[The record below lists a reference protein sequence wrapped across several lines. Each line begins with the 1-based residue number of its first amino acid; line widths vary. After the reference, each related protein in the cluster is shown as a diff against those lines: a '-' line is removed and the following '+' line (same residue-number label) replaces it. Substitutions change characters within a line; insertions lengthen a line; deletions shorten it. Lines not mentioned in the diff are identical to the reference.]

1 LELVTQVFRHRPAS
15 GIVPAKVTR
24 EEVAG
29 TPEVAMERAQERPPD
44 VIGAAER
51 LLRPHAR
58 FRLGAKR
65 TFDLALALVLLVA
78 LVPLILLVT
87 VLLLGRGGWL
97 ERRERLGRD
106 GRALRLWRFRPLPGG
121 VGRGLE
127 RAGVRELPLL
137 LSVIGGGLSFV
148 GPRALAPEEREFGS
162 RRLMAPGLIGP
173 AQLWATDPTTASELD
188 DAYVEEWS
196 LRGDL
201 RLLTSSRRRP
211 PVAVRR

>member
-1 LELVTQVFRHRPAS
+1 
-15 GIVPAKVTR
+15 
-24 EEVAG
+24 
-29 TPEVAMERAQERPPD
+29 MERAQERPPD

-51 LLRPHAR
+51 LLRPRAR
-58 FRLGAKR
+58 ARLGAKR
-65 TFDLALALVLLVA
+65 AFDLALALLLLVA
-78 LVPLILLVT
+78 LLPLILLVA
-87 VLLLGRGGWL
+87 VLLVGREDWL
-97 ERRERLGRD
+97 ERRDRLGRD
-106 GRALRLWRFRPLPGG
+106 GRRVRLWRFRPLPGR
-121 VGRGLE
+121 VGRTLE

-148 GPRALAPEEREFGS
+148 GPRALPPEERDFGP

-173 AQLWATDPTTASELD
+173 AQRWATDAATAAELD
-188 DAYVEEWS
+188 DAYVEDWS

>member
-1 LELVTQVFRHRPAS
+1 
-15 GIVPAKVTR
+15 
-24 EEVAG
+24 
-29 TPEVAMERAQERPPD
+29 MERAQERPPD

-51 LLRPHAR
+51 LLRPRVR
-58 FRLGAKR
+58 FRLAAKR
-65 TFDLALALVLLVA
+65 AFDLTLAVTMLVA
-78 LVPLILLVT
+78 LLPLIVLAAA
-87 VLLLGRGGWL
+87 LLLGRGGWL

-106 GRALRLWRFRPLPGG
+106 GRRLHLWRLRPLPGA
-121 VGRGLE
+121 VGRTLE

-137 LSVIGGGLSFV
+137 VSVMGGGMSFV
-148 GPRALAPEEREFGS
+148 GPRALPPEERDFGP

-173 AQLWATDPTTASELD
+173 AQRWATDAATAAELD

-201 RLLTSSRRRP
+201 RLLTSLRRRP

>member
-1 LELVTQVFRHRPAS
+1 
-15 GIVPAKVTR
+15 
-24 EEVAG
+24 
-29 TPEVAMERAQERPPD
+29 MERAQERPAD

-51 LLRPHAR
+51 LMRPRARLRLA
-58 FRLGAKR
+58 AKR
-65 TFDLALALVLLVA
+65 TFDLTFALVLLVA
-78 LVPLILLVT
+78 LVPLILLVA

-97 ERRERLGRD
+97 ERRVRAGRD
-106 GRALRLWRFRPLPGG
+106 GRVLRLWRFRPLPGAP
-121 VGRGLE
+121 GRALE

-148 GPRALAPEEREFGS
+148 GPRALPPDERDYGP

-173 AQLWATDPTTASELD
+173 AQRWATDAATAAELD

-201 RLLTSSRRRP
+201 LLLTSVRRRP

>member
-1 LELVTQVFRHRPAS
+1 
-15 GIVPAKVTR
+15 
-24 EEVAG
+24 
-29 TPEVAMERAQERPPD
+29 MERAQERPPD

-51 LLRPHAR
+51 LLRPRAR
-58 FRLGAKR
+58 VRLGAKR
-65 TFDLALALVLLVA
+65 AFDLALALVLLLA
-78 LVPLILLVT
+78 LLPLILLVA
-87 VLLLGRGGWL
+87 VLLAGSDGWL
-97 ERRERLGRD
+97 ERRDRLGRD
-106 GRALRLWRFRPLPGG
+106 GRPLRLWRFQPLPSG
-121 VGRGLE
+121 VGRALE

-148 GPRALAPEEREFGS
+148 GPRALSLDERDFGP

-173 AQLWATDPTTASELD
+173 AQRWATDPVTAVELD
-188 DAYVEEWS
+188 DGYVQEWS

>member
-1 LELVTQVFRHRPAS
+1 
-15 GIVPAKVTR
+15 
-24 EEVAG
+24 
-29 TPEVAMERAQERPPD
+29 MERAQERPPD

-51 LLRPHAR
+51 LLRPRAR
-58 FRLGAKR
+58 VRLAAKR
-65 TFDLALALVLLVA
+65 AFDLAFALLLLVA
-78 LVPLILLVT
+78 LLPLIALVA
-87 VLLLGRGGWL
+87 VLLLGREGWL
-97 ERRERLGRD
+97 ERRVRAGRD
-106 GRALRLWRFRPLPGG
+106 GTILRLWRFRPLPGAL
-121 VGRGLE
+121 GRALE

-148 GPRALAPEEREFGS
+148 GPRALRPDERDFGP

-173 AQLWATDPTTASELD
+173 AQRWATDARMAAALD

-201 RLLTSSRRRP
+201 RLLTSFRRR

>member
-1 LELVTQVFRHRPAS
+1 
-15 GIVPAKVTR
+15 
-24 EEVAG
+24 
-29 TPEVAMERAQERPPD
+29 MERAQERPPD

-51 LLRPHAR
+51 LLRQRAR

-65 TFDLALALVLLVA
+65 AFDFALALVLLVA
-78 LVPLILLVT
+78 LLPLILLVA
-87 VLLLGRGGWL
+87 VLLVGRAGWL

-106 GRALRLWRFRPLPGG
+106 GRPLHLWRFRPLPGG
-121 VGRGLE
+121 VGRVLE

-148 GPRALAPEEREFGS
+148 GPRALALDERDFGP

-173 AQLWATDPTTASELD
+173 AQRWATDPATAAELD
-188 DAYVEEWS
+188 DTYVQEWS

-201 RLLTSSRRRP
+201 RLLTSSSRRP

>member
-1 LELVTQVFRHRPAS
+1 
-15 GIVPAKVTR
+15 
-24 EEVAG
+24 
-29 TPEVAMERAQERPPD
+29 MERAQERPTD

-51 LLRPHAR
+51 LLRPRAR
-58 FRLGAKR
+58 VRLGAKR
-65 TFDLALALVLLVA
+65 AFDFALALVLLVA
-78 LVPLILLVT
+78 LLPLILLVA
-87 VLLLGRGGWL
+87 VLLLGRDGWL

-106 GRALRLWRFRPLPGG
+106 GRPLRLWRFRPLPGG
-121 VGRGLE
+121 VGRALE

-148 GPRALAPEEREFGS
+148 GPRALALDERDFGP
-162 RRLMAPGLIGP
+162 RRLMVPGLIGP
-173 AQLWATDPTTASELD
+173 AQRWATDAVTAAELD
-188 DAYVEEWS
+188 DAYVQEWS